1 MIEIFLFFICAMQI
15 IIIAYNYQLNQN
27 IVILNENLIK
37 ISKHFMEGW
46 RNI

>member
-1 MIEIFLFFICAMQI
+1 MIEVFLFLICVMQI
-15 IIIAYNYQLNQN
+15 IIIVYNYQLNQN

>member
-1 MIEIFLFFICAMQI
+1 MIEVFLFFICAMQI
-15 IIIAYNYQLNQN
+15 IIITYNYQLNKN
-27 IVILNENLIK
+27 LVILNENLIK